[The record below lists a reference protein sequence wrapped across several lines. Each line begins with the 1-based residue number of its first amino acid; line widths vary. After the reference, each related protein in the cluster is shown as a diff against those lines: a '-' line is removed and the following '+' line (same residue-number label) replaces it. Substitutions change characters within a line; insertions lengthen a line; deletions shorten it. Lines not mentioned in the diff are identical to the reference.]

1 MSILRLL
8 YVLLGVAVLVSV
20 FGMVNTLA
28 LATFERT
35 REIGMLRTI
44 GMTRRQVR
52 RMVRYEGILTA
63 AIGDAMGVAV
73 GIATGAA
80 VIMAIDQ
87 QAFAF
92 SVPLGFVAVLA
103 ASTALLGVVATVLPA
118 QRAARQDVLA
128 ALQYD

>member
-1 MSILRLL
+1 
-8 YVLLGVAVLVSV
+8 
-20 FGMVNTLA
+20 
-28 LATFERT
+28 
-35 REIGMLRTI
+35 
-44 GMTRRQVR
+44 
-52 RMVRYEGILTA
+52 MVRYEGILTA
-63 AIGDAMGVAV
+63 AIGGAMGVAV

-103 ASTALLGVVATVLPA
+103 ASTALLGVVAAVLPA